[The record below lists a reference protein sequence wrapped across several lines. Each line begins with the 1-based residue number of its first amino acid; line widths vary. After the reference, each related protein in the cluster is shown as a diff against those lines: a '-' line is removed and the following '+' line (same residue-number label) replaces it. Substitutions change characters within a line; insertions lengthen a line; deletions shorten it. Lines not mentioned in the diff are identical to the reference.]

1 MFYLQSGISHSSYG
15 VERQLF
21 PIPFERWQVGILLAL
36 AIAAP
41 LLMSPIYLKSYMLP
55 WLIWTAAALGLNL
68 IIGWAGQ
75 FHFGYAAVM
84 AIGAYSATHAARHGV
99 PFEIALVLAGA
110 TATVIGSVFAITALR
125 VRGLYLAL
133 STLALQFVI
142 DWVIHKVPAIS
153 GGTQA
158 TLQAPSVHLLGIP
171 IASDASKYYTALVW
185 CVLVTMF
192 MLNLRRT
199 GLGRALVAVR
209 EKDFAAAV
217 IGVNSFYY
225 KLVAFATSSFI
236 GGVSGAIL
244 VFTFYGAVTPEQFTT
259 NVSIQAL
266 AMVIIGGLGSVI
278 GSYLGV
284 AFILLLPGLIATAI
298 YALATK
304 LDLNVGIEL
313 LAHIPGLLYG
323 ILIIAFLLFEPSG
336 LAKIYTNFRNYL
348 MFWPFGYSRK

>member
-1 MFYLQSGISHSSYG
+1 MFYLQSGISHSTYRAD
-15 VERQLF
+15 RQLF
-21 PIPFERWQVGILLAL
+21 AIPFERWQIGILLAL
-36 AIAAP
+36 AAAAP
-41 LLMSPIYLKSYMLP
+41 ILLNPVHLKSYMLP

-68 IIGWAGQ
+68 ILGWAGQ

-84 AIGAYSATHAARHGV
+84 AIGAYSAVHATRNGV
-99 PFEIALVLAGA
+99 PFEIALILAGGAA
-110 TATVIGSVFAITALR
+110 TLIGSVFAITALR

-133 STLALQFVI
+133 STLALQFVM
-142 DWVIHKVPAIS
+142 DWVINKVPAIS

-158 TLQAPSVHLLGIP
+158 TIQAPPVHLLGMP
-171 IASDASKYYTALVW
+171 ISSDASKYYVALLW
-185 CVLVTMF
+185 CVMVTLF

-236 GGVSGAIL
+236 GGISGAIL

-266 AMVIIGGLGSVI
+266 AMVIVGGLASVI
-278 GSYLGV
+278 GCYFGV
-284 AFILLLPGLIATAI
+284 AFVLLLPGIISTIIYATAHSMN
-298 YALATK
+298 
-304 LDLNVGIEL
+304 LNIGIEL
-313 LAHIPGLLYG
+313 LAHIPSLLYG
-323 ILIIAFLLFEPSG
+323 LLIIGFLLFEPSG
-336 LAKIYTNFRNYL
+336 LAKIYANFRNYL
-348 MFWPFGYSRK
+348 MFWPFGYGRK